1 MTVLLLLLLLLPT
14 FTSSPSNQLE
24 ILISLAHSGIA
35 PPASTQ
41 QQILNLL
48 RQQ

>member
-1 MTVLLLLLLLLPT
+1 MTVLLLLLPT

-24 ILISLAHSGIA
+24 TLISLAHSEIA

-41 QQILNLL
+41 QHILNLL
-48 RQQ
+48 RQR